1 MISIVI
7 PLYNKAQSI
16 ANTIRCIQQQTYQ
29 DFEIVVV
36 NDGSTDQSENV
47 VALIPDNRI
56 KLYNKSNGGV
66 SSARNY
72 GIQKAKYEYIAFLD
86 ADDYWDK
93 DYLLEQTK
101 MIADFPNATLW
112 GINFAEVTEGNKLIR
127 KLPTGLIEGYR
138 GYVENYFNMSDRISD
153 LFCSSSVVIRK
164 DIFTT
169 TGVFDERIKYSE
181 DIDMW
186 YRIIVNFPVAF
197 FDRYMV
203 FYQYDSENRA
213 MLRAKPLRFFLPYY
227 CSKYIV
233 YKSNITFYKFINRW
247 SAIHIRNYYF
257 NEKEQY
263 KDALDASKKLDYSVL
278 PTKYKFFFKTPYLV
292 GLLFHSIDKIHK
304 YIKKGK

>member
-1 MISIVI
+1 
-7 PLYNKAQSI
+7 
-16 ANTIRCIQQQTYQ
+16 
-29 DFEIVVV
+29 
-36 NDGSTDQSENV
+36 
-47 VALIPDNRI
+47 
-56 KLYNKSNGGV
+56 
-66 SSARNY
+66 
-72 GIQKAKYEYIAFLD
+72 
-86 ADDYWDK
+86 
-93 DYLLEQTK
+93 
-101 MIADFPNATLW
+101 
-112 GINFAEVTEGNKLIR
+112 
-127 KLPTGLIEGYR
+127 
-138 GYVENYFNMSDRISD
+138 MSDRISD

-164 DIFTT
+164 DIFTI
-169 TGVFDERIKYSE
+169 TGMFDERIKYSE

-197 FDRYMV
+197 YDRYMV

-227 CSKYIV
+227 CSKYTV